1 MGCLAL
7 MILAFLFRGL
17 IFALLSALLSLTIK
31 VGVVGFIFL
40 VMILIIAA
48 MVD

>member
-17 IFALLSALLSLTIK
+17 IIAALSTLFSLILR
-31 VGVVGFIFL
+31 VGVFGFVLFAI
-40 VMILIIAA
+40 ILIIAA
-48 MVD
+48 MAD

>member
-7 MILAFLFRGL
+7 LILAFLFRGV
-17 IFALLSALLSLTIK
+17 IFAVLSALLSLTIK
-31 VGVVGFIFL
+31 VGVVGFIFF